1 MTISPVSCGDPG
13 SAESRATA
21 DLLRYG
27 MIIQAGIAVGLAVV
41 ALVAGT
47 AATPS
52 RAQQPGARACAS
64 PADPVQEEGFVTLGG
79 IEQWITINGERCG
92 NPVVLFLHGGPGNT
106 LSPYAGELFGHWR
119 SSFTLVQ
126 WDQRGA
132 GRTFG
137 RNPRSADST
146 LTVDRMTQDGVE
158 VAEYLV
164 EHLRTPKV
172 IVVAGS
178 WGSILGVHMVKAR
191 PDLFAAYVGFAQF
204 VSYREN
210 QPASY
215 AKVMALA
222 RGSNDEASIA
232 ALEKL
237 GSPPWKDPRSYGIL
251 RRITRRYESKAT
263 DAAPAAW
270 WERSPKYDSEGMRE
284 SYTAGEDFSYLQ
296 FVGLQGDGMLSRI
309 DLPALGTTFEVPVY
323 IVQGAEDLVTV
334 PEVATQYFERI
345 SAPAKQFV
353 LVPRAGHDPNR
364 GLLDAVFTLVRRAAS
379 RGI

>member
-1 MTISPVSCGDPG
+1 MLTNK
-13 SAESRATA
+13 R
-21 DLLRYG
+21 
-27 MIIQAGIAVGLAVV
+27 IAVVLAAAGLTGLLA
-41 ALVAGT
+41 ADATLAQGT
-47 AATPS
+47 AA
-52 RAQQPGARACAS
+52 PGCAS
-64 PADPVQEEGFVTLGG
+64 PVKPIEEEGFVRIGG
-79 IEQWITINGERCG
+79 IEQWITISGERCG
-92 NPVVLFLHGGPGNT
+92 NPVVLILHGGPGNT
-106 LSPYAGELFGHWR
+106 LSPYAGAVFDGWQ
-119 SSFTLVQ
+119 SSFTVVQ

-132 GRTFG
+132 GRTYG
-137 RNPRSADST
+137 RNPEPAEST
-146 LTVDRMTQDGVE
+146 LTVQRMTEDGVE

-164 EHLRTPKV
+164 RHLRTPKV
-172 IVVAGS
+172 IVVGGS

-191 PDLFAAYVGFAQF
+191 PDLFRAYVGFAQF
-204 VSYREN
+204 VSHREN

-222 RGSNDEASIA
+222 RGSGDDVAIA

-251 RRITRRYESKAT
+251 RRITRRYESKT
-263 DAAPAAW
+263 SDPAPAVW
-270 WERSPKYDSEGMRE
+270 WVRSPKYDTPEMRE

-323 IVQGAEDLVTV
+323 MVQGAEDLVTV
-334 PEVATQYFERI
+334 PEVAKAYFDRI

-364 GLLDAVFTLVRRAAS
+364 GLLDAVLALVRRAAP
-379 RGI
+379 GI